1 MRVEEPSYTSRRGL
15 LNLIMGRVLGA
26 TIGLSLLPFRP
37 AAAQSLAGPDT
48 LSTPETAT
56 VAAVIDGDTLR
67 LAGEETLRLS
77 GIEAP
82 KRDLAPGD
90 DGLARLA
97 GAAAEA
103 LKALVGSHP
112 VILRQDAGK
121 RDRYGRRLAQVF
133 GIEGTWFQESLIAEG
148 LARVHGDGRNRLGL
162 ETLLRIEAEAREA
175 KRGIWQHPLF
185 AVRTADDPRLQRFAG
200 SFQIVAG
207 RVVEAAIVKGTGF
220 INFGVDRN
228 TDLTLVLNK
237 PALDLGGP
245 AMLDLAWLTAKSI
258 RCRGWLDLYKGP
270 RIDISH
276 PEQIEVL
283 EG

>member
-1 MRVEEPSYTSRRGL
+1 MRVEEPSYTSRRDL
-15 LNLIMGRVLGA
+15 LNLIMGRTFGA

-37 AAAQSLAGPDT
+37 AAAESIVAPDT
-48 LSTPETAT
+48 LSPPESAEVET
-56 VAAVIDGDTLR
+56 VIDGDTLR
-67 LAGEETLRLS
+67 LTGGETLRLS

-90 DGLARLA
+90 AALARLA

-103 LKALVGSHP
+103 LQALIGSRP
-112 VILRQDAGK
+112 IVLRQDAGK

-133 GIEGTWFQESLIAEG
+133 NSDGTWFQETLIAAG

-162 ETLLRIEAEAREA
+162 ETLLRIEGEARDA
-175 KRGIWQHPLF
+175 GRGIWRHPLF
-185 AVRTADDPRLQRFAG
+185 AVRAADDPKLERFVG
-200 SFQIVAG
+200 SFQIIVG
-207 RVVEAAIVKGTGF
+207 RVFEAAVVKGTGF
-220 INFGVDRN
+220 INFSADRD
-228 TDLTLVLNK
+228 TDLTLVLKK

-245 AMLDLAWLTAKSI
+245 AMIDLAWLTSKSI

>member
-1 MRVEEPSYTSRRGL
+1 MRVEEPSYTSRRDL
-15 LNLIMGRVLGA
+15 LNLIMGRMFGA
-26 TIGLSLLPFRP
+26 TIGLSLLRFRP
-37 AAAQSLAGPDT
+37 ATAESIAAPDSLSP
-48 LSTPETAT
+48 PESAE
-56 VAAVIDGDTLR
+56 VASIIDGDTLR
-67 LAGEETLRLS
+67 LTGGETLRLS

-90 DGLARLA
+90 AALTRLA

-103 LKALVGSHP
+103 LKALIGSRP
-112 VILRQDAGK
+112 IVLRQDAGK

-133 GIEGTWFQESLIAEG
+133 NSDGTWFQETLIAEG

-162 ETLLRIEAEAREA
+162 ETLLRIEGEARDA
-175 KRGIWQHPLF
+175 GRGIWRHPLF
-185 AVRTADDPRLQRFAG
+185 AVRAADDPKLERFAG

-207 RVVEAAIVKGTGF
+207 RVFEAAVVKGTGF
-220 INFGVDRN
+220 INFSADRD
-228 TDLTLVLNK
+228 TDLTLVLKK

-245 AMLDLAWLTAKSI
+245 AMIDLAWLTSKPI

-283 EG
+283 ET